1 MAGKIWY
8 NRTTVRNGRTSDRK
22 KCVRHVCSR
31 PAEKRKEG
39 TILKD
44 YGSLRSEI
52 ARLALEYLKNILQD
66 DTADYGDYRVEDGEF
81 RFCPRDGIHIPAD
94 RVSEWNLSKS
104 GGGKIRFFD
113 KASAIALA
121 KSIGVFETVS
131 DMETEDLSDEAL
143 FGDPDPEA

>member
-1 MAGKIWY
+1 M
-8 NRTTVRNGRTSDRK
+8 RNGRTPDRK
-22 KCVRHVCSR
+22 KEDVRHVSFPPR
-31 PAEKRKEG
+31 RTRKEG

-44 YGSLRSEI
+44 YGSLRSEV
-52 ARLALEYLKNILQD
+52 ARLALEYLKGVLQD
-66 DTADYGDYRVEDGEF
+66 DTTDYGDYRVEDGEF

-121 KSIGVFETVS
+121 KSIGVFDAVS
-131 DMETEDLSDEAL
+131 DTETEDLSDEAL
-143 FGDPDPEA
+143 FGDPDLEA